1 MINPKRL
8 MEMKRI
14 KDQFEQRHPKFS
26 MFLQDASK
34 EGIQEGSIIEINITR
49 PDGRQMCSNIRVARE
64 DLDVFDTL
72 KELR

>member
-26 MFLQDASK
+26 RFLQDASR
-34 EGIQEGSIIEINITR
+34 EGIQEGSVIDIQITR
-49 PDGRQMCSNIRVARE
+49 PDGSTMCSNIRVAKE
-64 DLDVFDTL
+64 DLEVFDTL
-72 KELR
+72 KAMH